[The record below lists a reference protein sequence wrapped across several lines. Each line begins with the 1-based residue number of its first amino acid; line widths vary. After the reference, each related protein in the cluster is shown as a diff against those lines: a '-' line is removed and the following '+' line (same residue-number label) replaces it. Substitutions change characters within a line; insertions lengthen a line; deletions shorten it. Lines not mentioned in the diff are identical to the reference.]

1 MPSDS
6 LSVEYA
12 SLAIVL
18 ECLLISLAFVKFQ
31 IHSGYSFSTWL
42 CRILSDS
49 RKLDVPFEVS
59 ILVLWNEIP
68 SLKW

>member
-12 SLAIVL
+12 FLAIVL
-18 ECLLISLAFVKFQ
+18 ECLFISLAFVKFQ
-31 IHSGYSFSTWL
+31 IHSRYSFSSCW
-42 CRILSDS
+42 CHILSDS
-49 RKLDVPFEVS
+49 RQLDVPFEVP